1 MPKVKRLANVFSSSI
16 GNPWHGQVKP
26 DTRRKLNLKNKKGKK

>member
-1 MPKVKRLANVFSSSI
+1 MAKKLATVFSGSI
-16 GNPWHGQVKP
+16 GNPWHGTKI

>member
-1 MPKVKRLANVFSSSI
+1 MAKKLANRFSSST

-26 DTRRKLNLKNKKGKK
+26 STRRKLNLKKKGKK

>member
-1 MPKVKRLANVFSSSI
+1 MAKKLATVFSGSI
-16 GNPWHGQVKP
+16 GNPWHGKKP

>member
-1 MPKVKRLANVFSSSI
+1 MAKKLANRFSTSV
-16 GNPWHGQVKP
+16 GNPWHSQVKP

>member
-1 MPKVKRLANVFSSSI
+1 VTKKKATIFSTSI

-26 DTRRKLNLKNKKGKK
+26 NTRRKLNLKKKKGK